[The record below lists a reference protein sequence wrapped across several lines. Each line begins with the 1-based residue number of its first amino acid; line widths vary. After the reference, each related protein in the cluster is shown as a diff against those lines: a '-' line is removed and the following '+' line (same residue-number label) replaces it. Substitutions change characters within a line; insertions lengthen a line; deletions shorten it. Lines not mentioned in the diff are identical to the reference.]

1 VPVDEDPRLVC
12 PSCGAAGPPGER
24 FCPSCGMPLVH
35 APGSVEPVRETAEL
49 EVARKIRPSYAQ
61 GELVKVG
68 WAKNVAESDLIQG
81 LLLEEGIP
89 SVVRRS
95 RGFDVPDFLAAGP
108 RDILVPAGGAEAARD
123 LLRPVDGRPPPVESP
138 PVPPVK
144 VVVAVLIG
152 VAVLAVVAW
161 AVSMAV

>member
-1 VPVDEDPRLVC
+1 MAGGDQPLLVC

-24 FCPSCGMPLVH
+24 FCPQCGMPLVH
-35 APGSVEPVRETAEL
+35 APGSVEPVHETAEL
-49 EVARKIRPSYAQ
+49 EVARKIRPGYAQ

-108 RDILVPAGGAEAARD
+108 RDILVPQSGAEAARD
-123 LLRPVDGRPPPVESP
+123 LLRPVDGRAAPVESP
-138 PVPPVK
+138 PVAPVK
-144 VVVAVLIG
+144 VVMAVLIG
-152 VAVLAVVAW
+152 VAVLA
-161 AVSMAV
+161 